1 MLVEA
6 RNSIK
11 YDPRHQQ
18 SAPATTVNVSPSLT
32 NVHRGSGW
40 QGLISPLSL
49 GLPPHTVRD
58 GGKTRKSFQPL
69 KSCKK

>member
-1 MLVEA
+1 MLVETG
-6 RNSIK
+6 NSIK
-11 YDPRHQQ
+11 YDPQHQQ

-32 NVHRGSGW
+32 NVHRGSGGR
-40 QGLISPLSL
+40 GLISLLSF
-49 GLPPHTVRD
+49 GLPPRTVRD